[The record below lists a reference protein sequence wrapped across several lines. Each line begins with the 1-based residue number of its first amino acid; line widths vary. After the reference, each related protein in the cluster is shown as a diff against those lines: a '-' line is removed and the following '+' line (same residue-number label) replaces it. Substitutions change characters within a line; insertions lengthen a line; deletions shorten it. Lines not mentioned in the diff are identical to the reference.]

1 MSKRVQPTWLPNS
14 SAPRPQ
20 LKLYNSLTRQ
30 KEIFVPAD
38 GNNVT
43 WYSCGPTV
51 YDASHMGHARSYI
64 SFDILRRVLTSYF
77 GYNVLY
83 VMNITDIDDKIIKR
97 ARQQHLYDKYLA
109 GSKTRTLEQLLDD
122 QNEVMNTFN
131 KTVRNNT
138 DPDKKI
144 MLYKLLVKLASAI
157 DTLTEAVE
165 ANSLD
170 RIELARQGF
179 LEDARD
185 PISNW
190 LDAKHGSSVTEQS
203 IFETLPR
210 YWEDEFHKDMTALN
224 VSKQK
229 LRDFVFE
236 MMK

>member
-1 MSKRVQPTWLPNS
+1 MSKRVQPTWQHPNA
-14 SAPRPQ
+14 SALRPQ

-64 SFDILRRVLTSYF
+64 SFDILRRVLTNYF

-97 ARQQHLYDKYLA
+97 ARQQHLYENYLA
-109 GSKTRTLEQLLDD
+109 ESKARSLEQLLGD
-122 QNEVMNTFN
+122 QNEVMETFN
-131 KTVRNNT
+131 ETVRTNT
-138 DPDKKI
+138 DADKKI
-144 MLYKLLVKLASAI
+144 MLDKLLVRLVSAV
-157 DTLTEAVE
+157 DTLTEAVK
-165 ANSLD
+165 ANSAD
-170 RIELARQGF
+170 RIRLARQGF

-190 LDAKHGSSVTEQS
+190 LDAKFGSTVTDQS

-224 VSKQK
+224 VSK
-229 LRDFVFE
+229 LRFFQ
-236 MMK
+236 MMKF